1 MSWGSEQGAGHVSVY
16 IGNGHIIEAAGQG
29 IPVRVASINV
39 LNGHILGARRYLAGA
54 GQGLPNVSAFAHQ
67 QIQYHAQASGGSGGN
82 PAAAAAALQAM
93 RPLQV
98 SPVQQPMQAQT
109 AVQNLIASHQP
120 APIAPNAAP
129 PQPSLTPTSNALAS
143 SLSAL
148 HTRLLEAPKRSP
160 IPQKL

>member
-1 MSWGSEQGAGHVSVY
+1 
-16 IGNGHIIEAAGQG
+16 
-29 IPVRVASINV
+29 
-39 LNGHILGARRYLAGA
+39 
-54 GQGLPNVSAFAHQ
+54 LPNVSAFAHQ
-67 QIQYHAQASGGSGGN
+67 QIQYHAQASQGGGN

-120 APIAPNAAP
+120 QQTMIPNAAP
-129 PQPSLTPTSNALAS
+129 PQPSLMPTSNALAS